1 MEYPHLQGVTFSEM
15 SHGYKII
22 NWLITVCYAV
32 GYYPVSFLKLKF
44 KKLIFC
50 FFIFKIII

>member
-15 SHGYKII
+15 SHGCKII

-32 GYYPVSFLKLKF
+32 DYYPVIIFKNKIKTIDFLF
-44 KKLIFC
+44 Y
-50 FFIFKIII
+50 FKIII

>member
-1 MEYPHLQGVTFSEM
+1 MEYLHLHGVTFSEM

-32 GYYPVSFLKLKF
+32 GYYPVIKKKSFLFKNYYLKIDY
-44 KKLIFC
+44 L
-50 FFIFKIII
+50 